1 MPRQQNVDV
10 VRAASEGFNADGST
24 GTLPFLHSEI
34 VWDESNL
41 PPRQPGIYQG
51 HEGVLRLGR
60 ENAELWKDIRVDID
74 ELVDAGN
81 GNVVAFVRVRGRG
94 RHTGEKVELAMSQVW
109 TIHDGKGCHV
119 KLYLDRQ
126 EALEAADTE

>member
-1 MPRQQNVDV
+1 MARQQNVDV
-10 VRAASEGFNADGST
+10 VRAAYEGFNADGSA
-24 GTLPFLHSEI
+24 GTLPFLHPEV

-41 PPRQPGIYQG
+41 PARRPGIYRG

-60 ENAELWKDIRVDID
+60 ENAELWKEIRVDVD
-74 ELVDAGN
+74 ELLDTGN
-81 GNVVAFVRVRGRG
+81 GTVVAFVRVRGCG

-109 TIHDGKGCHV
+109 TIRDAKGFHV